1 MKYLLTFIIAFLPFI
16 SSAQS
21 TKLLEIDASSF
32 VPVQT
37 GIIDGVPID
46 KIGTDPSRR
55 PCARIKMHVNRM
67 SKEEIND
74 LSVRTVG
81 GSVVV
86 TKCVVASEGNG
97 LIIELT
103 AKSPTRFYL
112 HHDKYGDSNEVSLN
126 LEGNKEYRINAMLN
140 TTHSIVVSSNTPDAE
155 VYVDGVFK
163 GRISPS
169 FDLTV
174 SDVYPGNH
182 KIAVKSGSLSN
193 EIAVEV
199 NSVNIHFRIDLNHQ
213 LARPQ
218 FVMFMVTPSTATLVI
233 DNKQYLLNQYG
244 EIAEPLKLSNG
255 SYSYTVSAKDY
266 HEEKGTFVVNGAKVD
281 KKVNL
286 KPAHGFLKVSGEGV
300 LNGATIYVDGN
311 HVGEAPWTSGRLSS
325 GTHQV
330 RLIKNLYKE
339 SAETI
344 VIRDGETLDYRPK
357 LLADFAKVTLK
368 SAPGTDI
375 YVNDQKKG
383 ASPWTGDLRTGVYTF
398 DAVMAGHRTSS
409 ISQTISATP
418 SSQVY
423 EIPAPTPILGMVDIM
438 SSPVADVY
446 VDEKHMGTT
455 PLSIDLIVGKH
466 TVVFKKDGFRTQEKV
481 IEVKENES
489 STVKVTLEEGQSVV
503 TSSQLSYGSL
513 SGGVSLTS
521 KGTANC
527 YIVSSSGTYSFPT
540 VKGNSSQSVGA
551 VASAAVLWES
561 FGTNVAPKVGDLIK
575 SVSYK
580 DGYITYQTA
589 DTFKEGNA
597 VIAAKDANG
606 TILWSWHIW
615 LTDQP
620 QGQEY
625 YNNAGT
631 MMDRNLG
638 ATSATPGDVGALGL
652 LYQWGRKDP
661 FLGSSSI
668 SSITQAK
675 STITW
680 PSAVSTSSSLGTVSY
695 VTANPTT
702 FVYASSY
709 PYDWHY
715 SSRDNS
721 LWTTSDKTK
730 SIYDPCPAGW
740 RVPDGRSNGIWSKAN
755 GSSSSFSH
763 TYNSSNEGMNF
774 SGKFGSASTI
784 WYPASGCRYFSD
796 GSLYNVGY
804 GGYNWSASPCANN
817 AYYLGLYG
825 SDNVYPSDG
834 DFRARGVSVRC
845 LQVIDEVAEP

>member
-1 MKYLLTFIIAFLPFI
+1 MRYFLTVILAFLPFI

-32 VPVQT
+32 APVQT
-37 GIIDGVPID
+37 DVLSGVAID
-46 KIGTDPSRR
+46 KIGTDPSKR

-67 SKEEIND
+67 SKDEING

-112 HHDKYGDSNEVSLN
+112 HHEKYGDSNEVSLN

-182 KIAVKSGSLSN
+182 KIAVKSASLSN

-455 PLSIDLIVGKH
+455 PLSLDLIVGKH

-481 IEVKENES
+481 VEVRENES
-489 STVKVTLEEGQSVV
+489 STVKVALEEGADVV
-503 TSSQLSYGSL
+503 SL
-513 SGGVSLTS
+513 SS

-527 YIVSSSGTYSFPT
+527 YVVSSSGTYSFPT

-551 VASAAVLWES
+551 VAGTAVIWES
-561 FGTNVAPKVGDLIK
+561 FGTSQTPLVGDLISK
-575 SVSYK
+575 VSYLN
-580 DGYITYQTA
+580 GIITFQTNN
-589 DTFKEGNA
+589 TFKEGNA
-597 VIAAKDANG
+597 VIAAKDASG
-606 TILWSWHIW
+606 KILWSWHIW

-620 QGQEY
+620 HGQEY

-638 ATSATPGDVGALGL
+638 AISATPGDVGALGL

-668 SSITQAK
+668 SSDEEAK

-680 PSAVSTSSSLGTVSY
+680 PSAVSSNSSNGTIAY
-695 VTANPTT
+695 ATANPTT
-702 FVYASSY
+702 FIMCNGSN
-709 PYDWHY
+709 YDWY
-715 SSRDNS
+715 YTGDSSTDNTR
-721 LWTTSDKTK
+721 WTTSSGNK

-740 RVPDGRSNGIWSKAN
+740 RVPDGGENGVWSKVK
-755 GSSSSFSH
+755 GSPSDFSH

-774 SGKFGSASTI
+774 SGKFGSTSTI
-784 WYPASGCRYFSD
+784 WYPASGYRYGNHGGLHD
-796 GSLYNVGY
+796 VG
-804 GGYNWSASPCANN
+804 GGFYWSVSSGWRG
-817 AYYLGLYG
+817 AYYLGFYSSG
-825 SDNVYPSDG
+825 YVGPSSSSA
-834 DFRARGVSVRC
+834 RASGLSVRC
-845 LQVIDEVAEP
+845 IKESK